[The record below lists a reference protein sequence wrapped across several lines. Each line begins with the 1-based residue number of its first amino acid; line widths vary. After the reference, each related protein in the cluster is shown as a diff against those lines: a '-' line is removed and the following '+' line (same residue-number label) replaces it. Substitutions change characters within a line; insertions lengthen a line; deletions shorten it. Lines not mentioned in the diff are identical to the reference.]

1 MAMTFFQNNFPLSHA
16 LKNPI
21 SSFFPNKTSQK
32 LSLYCMASTEHFLK
46 KKKISYPFSGTPAK
60 LTPGKKHHILAPETP
75 VAKNGRRKSDG
86 TQVVDE
92 SPDIDAVKQGKT
104 TPRRINASLALRR
117 KTSFYSG
124 HASRNLMAAEEEMHV
139 KKLQNGFNTSL
150 PIMPDNAGDKTTSRI
165 LFPFL
170 EDQSRPQ

>member
-21 SSFFPNKTSQK
+21 SSFFLIKFRRNSHCTTWPRLNIFFKN
-32 LSLYCMASTEHFLK
+32 LVF
-46 KKKISYPFSGTPAK
+46 SYAFSGTPAK

-124 HASRNLMAAEEEMHV
+124 HASRNLMAAEEELHV

>member
-1 MAMTFFQNNFPLSHA
+1 
-16 LKNPI
+16 
-21 SSFFPNKTSQK
+21 
-32 LSLYCMASTEHFLK
+32 MASTEHFFQKFSFFLC
-46 KKKISYPFSGTPAK
+46 FSGTPAK

-124 HASRNLMAAEEEMHV
+124 HASRNLMAAEEELHV

>member
-1 MAMTFFQNNFPLSHA
+1 
-16 LKNPI
+16 
-21 SSFFPNKTSQK
+21 
-32 LSLYCMASTEHFLK
+32 MASTEHFFQK
-46 KKKISYPFSGTPAK
+46 FSFFLCFFRDTSQIDSR
-60 LTPGKKHHILAPETP
+60 KKHHILAPETP